1 MIAIEGPGGKVDM
14 VERTDK
20 MNSIERTKS
29 GATVEVSQVSK
40 IYQTREGDEVVAL
53 ENIDLKI
60 EAGSFVAV
68 VGPSGCGKS
77 TLLSMLAGLTPA
89 STGQIS
95 ISGEK
100 ISKPHRKTGVVFQ
113 SDLLLYW
120 RTILDNI
127 LLPIEIKKLDVDAC
141 RSRAEALLKQVGLD
155 GFGNKYPSELSGGM
169 RQRVAICRAM
179 IQDPGL
185 LLMDEPFGAL
195 DALTREQMIMD
206 LQAVWLRIQNTVLFI
221 THGIEEAVFLG
232 DRVLVMSP
240 RPGRVDLDLKIEIPR
255 PRKWRVAHEDK
266 DFQGYVRQ
274 IRDIFEAKGVLVA
287 H

>member
-1 MIAIEGPGGKVDM
+1 
-14 VERTDK
+14 
-20 MNSIERTKS
+20 MNSIEHTKS
-29 GATVEVSQVSK
+29 GATVEISQLSK

-53 ENIDLKI
+53 DDIDLKI
-60 EAGSFVAV
+60 DAGSFVAV

-95 ISGEK
+95 INGEK

-169 RQRVAICRAM
+169 RQRVAICRAI

-206 LQAVWLRIQNTVLFI
+206 LQALWLRIQNTVLFI

-255 PRKWRVAHEDK
+255 PRQWRLAHEDK